1 MIFFEMNIV
10 DTNQESP
17 QVYAC
22 GDFWLYVYIFPLD
35 IFNYAF
41 LKIDPLSI
49 APLI

>member
-10 DTNQESP
+10 DTNIKSP
-17 QVYAC
+17 QAYTC
-22 GDFWLYVYIFPLD
+22 GDSWLYVYVFPLN

-41 LKIDPLSI
+41 LKFDPLSI